1 VEGKIVEIS
10 HEDVVKAAHEAEK
23 VMTGLFKDVIG
34 TMN

>member
-1 VEGKIVEIS
+1 
-10 HEDVVKAAHEAEK
+10 VVKAAHEAEK